1 MRIGIDV
8 SCLEVARTGVRTY
21 VEELLAAL
29 GRDREHTF
37 IPLRPTSTSK
47 AAGKLSK
54 ALRHFRHQTWMQFG
68 LPNALRRADCDVLLG
83 PEYEVPLR
91 TRCPRVP
98 VFHDAAF
105 WANPK
110 QYNPIWRAIMNRT
123 AVPAAR
129 TSQRIITVSEHAKGS
144 LVEHLGFPEDRVH
157 VIPNAAKR
165 LPAPSPELV
174 QATLDRFGVKQ
185 RQFYLHVGVLEHR
198 KNLVRLVHAFA
209 RDAHSHNLALV
220 LAGQSAP
227 KVAMDATAAI
237 RSAISQHG
245 LESRVRLTG
254 FLESAEVAA
263 LYRYA
268 LAFVFPS
275 QMEGF
280 GIPILEAFEH
290 DLPVLCADA
299 TSLPEVA
306 GDAALYFSPTDCDGM
321 ADVMTRVSEDE
332 SLRADLVSRGRSQ
345 SHNFSWSRTARET
358 VQVLEAA
365 VQC

>member
-1 MRIGIDV
+1 VRIGIDV

-29 GRDREHTF
+29 GKDREHTV
-37 IPLRPTSTSK
+37 IPLRPASTSK
-47 AAGKLSK
+47 AGGKLSK
-54 ALRHFRHQTWMQFG
+54 TLRHFRHQSWMQFG
-68 LPNALRRADCDVLLG
+68 LPNALRRAGCEVLLG

-91 TRCPRVP
+91 TPCPRVP

-105 WANPK
+105 WANPT

-129 TSQRIITVSEHAKGS
+129 ASQRVITDSKHAKVS
-144 LVEHLGFPEDRVH
+144 LVEHLAFPEDRVH
-157 VIPNAAKR
+157 VIPIAAKH
-165 LPAPSPELV
+165 LPVPSPELV
-174 QATLDRFGVKQ
+174 QATLARFGVRKQ
-185 RQFYLHVGVLEHR
+185 RFYLHVGVLEHR

-209 RDAHSHNLALV
+209 RDAHSHDLALV

-227 KVAMDATAAI
+227 KKAMDATAAI

-254 FLESAEVAA
+254 FVESAEVAA
-263 LYRYA
+263 LYRNA

-306 GDAALYFSPTDCDGM
+306 GDAALYFSPIDCDGM
-321 ADVMTRVSEDE
+321 ADTMTRISRDE

-345 SHNFSWSRTARET
+345 SHQFSWSRTARET
-358 VQVLEAA
+358 IGVLEAA
-365 VQC
+365 LQC

>member
-1 MRIGIDV
+1 M
-8 SCLEVARTGVRTY
+8 RTY

-29 GRDREHTF
+29 DRDREHTI
-37 IPLRPTSTSK
+37 IPLRPASTSK
-47 AAGKLSK
+47 PGGKLSK
-54 ALRHFRHQTWMQFG
+54 ALRQFRHQAWMQLG
-68 LPNALRRADCDVLLG
+68 LPNALRRVGCDVLLG

-91 TRCPRVP
+91 TPCPRVP

-105 WANPK
+105 WANPE
-110 QYNPIWRAIMNRT
+110 QYNPIWRAIINRT

-129 TSQRIITVSEHAKGS
+129 ASQRIITDSQHAKVS
-144 LVEHLGFPEDRVH
+144 LIEHLGFPEDRVK
-157 VIPNAAKR
+157 VIPIAAKR
-165 LPAPSPELV
+165 LPLPSPVLV
-174 QATLDRFGVKQ
+174 QATLARFGVQQ

-209 RDAHSHNLALV
+209 RDAHSHDLHLV

-237 RSAISQHG
+237 RSAISHHG

-263 LYRYA
+263 LYCSA

-290 DLPVLCADA
+290 HLPVICADA

-321 ADVMTRVSEDE
+321 ADAMIRISRNK
-332 SLRADLVSRGRSQ
+332 SLRAELVSRGRSQ

-358 VQVLEAA
+358 VRVLEAA